1 MSEHIL
7 QSNTDLLAVSIDT
20 YEGISPIV
28 VDNTNHTISADP
40 AALPIVDA
48 GQNMKVDKTGN
59 IYTVGTDSNST
70 TNGTRCF
77 ALGNNNAVSGTDNT
91 VLGQDN
97 TVKGT
102 NVFVAGKSNTV
113 SNAEKS
119 NIAVIGRNNTV
130 AQNGSICIGQN
141 LTGDSYC
148 VKIGTKNDTYTTF
161 DNQGQS
167 IFKNGVQRYGN
178 NYPIPLDITMANN
191 TYVTFYE
198 APANEYRD
206 DEIPVEIKYYYN
218 TTNNVCYIR
227 AYAAEHC
234 VGKYRVD
241 YGTWNS
247 IAAEGSPTLITTTNP
262 TTQNAIYQLDL
273 FYWDPEYI
281 LLDWAQDGTI
291 GRIRFTFFFYQNNN
305 ENHMVVWKDIDFDP
319 FDFKG

>member
-48 GQNMKVDKTGN
+48 GQNVKVDKTGN

-70 TNGTRCF
+70 TNGTRCIG
-77 ALGNNNAVSGTDNT
+77 LGNENSVSGTDNT
-91 VLGQDN
+91 VMGQNN
-97 TVKGT
+97 TVNGT
-102 NVFVAGKSNTV
+102 NVFVAGKNNTV
-113 SNAEKS
+113 SGNKE

-130 AQNGSICIGQN
+130 AENGSICIGQN
-141 LTGDSYC
+141 LTGDSYS
-148 VKIGTKNDTYTTF
+148 VKIGTKNDTYTIF
-161 DNQGQS
+161 DNVGQA
-167 IFKNGVQRYGN
+167 IYKYGEQRYGN

-198 APANEYRD
+198 APEDYYG
-206 DEIPVEIKYYYN
+206 EIPLVIKYYYN
-218 TTNNVCYIR
+218 TTNDVCYIR
-227 AYAAEHC
+227 AYATENC
-234 VGKYRVD
+234 VGKYRID

-247 IAAEGSPTLITTTNP
+247 MAAEGSPTLITTTNP
-262 TTQNAIYQLDL
+262 TTQNAIYQLDM
-273 FYWDPEYI
+273 FYWDPAEI
-281 LLDWAQDGTI
+281 LLDWAQPGTI
-291 GRIRFTFFFYQNNN
+291 GRIRFTFFFYKFSNNQK
-305 ENHMVVWKDIDFDP
+305 HMVVWKDIDFDP